1 MLQNPKIAQKSPAI
15 LKCCRNLILPEFL
28 TLDYMREILNMV
40 IMEVIQRFDVKRAS
54 ITRNTRNKIILRVNL
69 F

>member
-1 MLQNPKIAQKSPAI
+1 
-15 LKCCRNLILPEFL
+15 
-28 TLDYMREILNMV
+28 MV

-54 ITRNTRNKIILRVNL
+54 IETRNKIILRVNL

>member
-15 LKCCRNLILPEFL
+15 LKSCRNLILREFL

-54 ITRNTRNKIILRVNL
+54 IETRNKIILRVNL